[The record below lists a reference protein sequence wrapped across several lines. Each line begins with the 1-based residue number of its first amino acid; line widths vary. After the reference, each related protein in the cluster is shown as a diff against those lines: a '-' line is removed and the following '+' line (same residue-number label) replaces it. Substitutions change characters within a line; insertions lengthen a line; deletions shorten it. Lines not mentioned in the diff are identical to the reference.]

1 MKKNLR
7 LLLALLA
14 VFALFAA
21 ACSDDDDSSD
31 SGSST
36 DDSTTDDSTASGGG
50 GDVGDV
56 PTITI
61 GVQDFGESAIVSEIY
76 SQVLTENG
84 YDVELQ
90 DLGGFRDLEAAAFEG
105 GDINFAASE
114 YVASMLLFL
123 DPDTEPDV
131 ASDVGAATEALSEAL
146 AAGDFGGTEI
156 TAFQYS
162 EAVDTNSF
170 VVTSDSDLTSLAD
183 LTDETVLGAPQDCEE
198 NPFCLPGLE
207 RVYGV
212 DLTGG
217 FVPLDGGPL
226 VAEALD
232 AGEIEVGVIF
242 STSGLLAGGDYTTLE
257 DPDGL
262 AAADNLIPVA
272 TTELADAGG
281 TDLAALIDEIS
292 ASLTTEDLV
301 AMNERFDIEAEDA
314 DVIAEDFVAENF

>member
-1 MKKNLR
+1 MKKHLR

-14 VFALFAA
+14 AFTLLAA

-36 DDSTTDDSTASGGG
+36 EDSTSDDSAPAAG

-90 DLGGFRDLEAAAFEG
+90 ELGGFRDLEEAAFEG

-114 YVASMLLFL
+114 YVASMLLYL
-123 DPDTEPDV
+123 DPDTEPDT
-131 ASDVGAATEALSEAL
+131 ASDVGAATEALAESL
-146 AAGDFGGTEI
+146 SAGDFGGTEI

-212 DLTGG
+212 DLSGG

-226 VAEALD
+226 VAAALD

-272 TTELADAGG
+272 TAELAEAGG
-281 TDLAALIDEIS
+281 TDLAELIDEIS
-292 ASLTTEDLV
+292 AAITTEDLV

-314 DVIAEDFVAENF
+314 DVIATDFIAEAGL

>member
-1 MKKNLR
+1 MKKHLR

-31 SGSST
+31 SGSG
-36 DDSTTDDSTASGGG
+36 DDSTSEDSTPEGGG
-50 GDVGDV
+50 ADVSDV

-76 SQVLTENG
+76 SQVLTDAG

-90 DLGGFRDLEAAAFEG
+90 ELGGYRDLEEAAFEG

-114 YVASMLLFL
+114 YVASMLLYL

-131 ASDVGAATEALSEAL
+131 ASDVGAATEALSESL
-146 AAGDFGGTEI
+146 ANGDFGGTEI

-170 VVTSDSDLTSLAD
+170 VVAADSDLTSLAD
-183 LTDETVLGAPQDCEE
+183 LTDDTVLGAPQDCEE
-198 NPFCLPGLE
+198 NAFCLPGLE

-212 DLTGG
+212 DLSGG
-217 FVPLDGGPL
+217 FTPLDGGPL

-272 TTELADAGG
+272 TTELAEAGG
-281 TDLAALIDEIS
+281 TDLAALIDEIT
-292 ASLTTEDLV
+292 AALTTDDLV
-301 AMNERFDIEAEDA
+301 AMNERFDIDAEDA
-314 DVIAEDFVAENF
+314 DVIATDFVSENF

>member
-1 MKKNLR
+1 MKKHLR

-14 VFALFAA
+14 AFTLLAA

-31 SGSST
+31 SSSGSGSASGT
-36 DDSTTDDSTASGGG
+36 SDDSTPAGGG
-50 GDVGDV
+50 GDA

-76 SQVLTENG
+76 SQVLSDNG

-90 DLGGFRDLEAAAFEG
+90 DLGGFRDLEEAAFES

-114 YVASMLLFL
+114 YVASMLLYL
-123 DPDTEPDV
+123 DPETEPDV
-131 ASDVGAATEALSEAL
+131 ASDVGAATEALAEMLS
-146 AAGDFGGTEI
+146 AGDFADTEI

-170 VVTSDSDLTSLAD
+170 VVTSDSDLTSLSD
-183 LTDETVLGAPQDCEE
+183 LTDETVLGAPQDCET
-198 NPFCLPGLE
+198 NAFCLPGLE

-212 DLTGG
+212 DLAGG

-242 STSGLLAGGDYTTLE
+242 STSGLLAGDDYTVLE

-272 TTELADAGG
+272 TSELAEAGG
-281 TDLAALIDEIS
+281 TDLAELIDEIS
-292 ASLTTEDLV
+292 STLTTEDLV
-301 AMNERFDIEAEDA
+301 EMNERYDIDGEDA
-314 DVIAEDFVAENF
+314 DDIASDFVSENF

>member
-1 MKKNLR
+1 MKKHLR
-7 LLLALLA
+7 LLVALLA
-14 VFALFAA
+14 AFVLLAA
-21 ACSDDDDSSD
+21 ACSDDDDGSSD
-31 SGSST
+31 SSS
-36 DDSTTDDSTASGGG
+36 DESTSDDSTADGGG
-50 GDVGDV
+50 GDAGDV
-56 PTITI
+56 GTITI

-76 SQVLTENG
+76 AQVLTDNG

-90 DLGGFRDLEAAAFEG
+90 DLGGFRDLEEAAFEG

-114 YVASMLLFL
+114 YVASMLLYI
-123 DPDTEPDV
+123 DDATEPDV
-131 ASDVGAATEALSEAL
+131 ASDVGAATEALAEAL

-170 VVTSDSDLTSLAD
+170 VVAEGSDLTSLAD
-183 LTDETVLGAPQDCEE
+183 LTDETVLGAPQDCET
-198 NPFCLPGLE
+198 NAFCLPGLE

-212 DLTGG
+212 DLSGG

-232 AGEIEVGVIF
+232 ADEIEVGVIF
-242 STSGLLAGGDYTTLE
+242 STSGLLADGTYTTLE

-272 TTELADAGG
+272 TTELAEAGG
-281 TDLAALIDEIS
+281 TDMAALIDEIS
-292 ASLTTEDLV
+292 AALTTEDLV
-301 AMNERFDIEAEDA
+301 EMNKRYDIDAEDA
-314 DVIAEDFVAENF
+314 DVIAADFIEEAGL

>member
-1 MKKNLR
+1 MKKHLR

-14 VFALFAA
+14 TFALFAA
-21 ACSDDDDSSD
+21 ACSDDDDSS
-31 SGSST
+31 S
-36 DDSTTDDSTASGGG
+36 DDGGDTEETTDDSASGGG

-76 SQVLTENG
+76 SQVLSDNG

-90 DLGGFRDLEAAAFEG
+90 ELGGFRDLEEAAFEG

-114 YVASMLLFL
+114 YVASMLLYL
-123 DPDTEPDV
+123 DPETEPDV

-146 AAGDFGGTEI
+146 SAGDFGGTEI

-162 EAVDTNSF
+162 EAIDTNSF
-170 VVTSDSDLTSLAD
+170 VVTGDSDLTSLAD

-198 NPFCLPGLE
+198 NAFCLPGLE

-212 DLTGG
+212 DLSGG

-272 TTELADAGG
+272 TTELAEAGG

-292 ASLTTEDLV
+292 ATLTTEDLV
-301 AMNERFDIEAEDA
+301 ELNERFDIDGEDAED
-314 DVIAEDFVAENF
+314 IATDFVSENF